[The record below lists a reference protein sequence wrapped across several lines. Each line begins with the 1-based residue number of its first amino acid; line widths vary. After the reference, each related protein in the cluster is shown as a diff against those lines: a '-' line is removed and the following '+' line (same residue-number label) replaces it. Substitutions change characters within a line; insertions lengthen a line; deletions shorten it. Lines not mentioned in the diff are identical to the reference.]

1 MKISGFVL
9 ASLVFLSPAGMVA
22 QSTAVPQSATVR
34 GLLEH
39 NPEKG
44 KKAAPAARIAVA
56 VVDGAGHSFGAT
68 SEQNGMYYIG
78 NVPPGNYVL
87 KVWANRKTPLMF
99 PITVKPPLTDVAP
112 VIVDAPGQPH

>member
-87 KVWANRKTPLMF
+87 KVWANRKNPLTF